1 MSEGQ
6 TEGCH
11 PSDPPYG
18 GPPPLK
24 GRLLEVQTMLKVH
37 AMALGAYQTNC
48 YIIHD
53 DTSKTC
59 CVIDPGYESD
69 TILDKVD
76 SLNLTVEAVLLTHG
90 HFDHVGAVKDL
101 VSEVDCPVYLHPEE
115 LNMPAMFTSGKLYY
129 THTYAEG
136 TKLHLAGLDISVLHT
151 PGHTPGSVCLLI
163 GDTLF
168 SGDTL
173 FAGSC
178 GRTDL
183 PGGDWNTI
191 RASLKRLASI
201 EANLWVLPGHGPTSQ
216 LRDEKKY
223 NPYLR

>member
-1 MSEGQ
+1 
-6 TEGCH
+6 
-11 PSDPPYG
+11 
-18 GPPPLK
+18 
-24 GRLLEVQTMLKVH
+24 MLKVH

-136 TKLHLAGLDISVLHT
+136 TKLHLAGLDITVLHT

-163 GDTLF
+163 GDTLI

>member
-1 MSEGQ
+1 
-6 TEGCH
+6 
-11 PSDPPYG
+11 
-18 GPPPLK
+18 
-24 GRLLEVQTMLKVH
+24 MLKIYPMV
-37 AMALGAYQTNC
+37 LGAYQTNC

-59 CVIDPGYESD
+59 CVIDPGYEAD
-69 TILDKVD
+69 TILDKLD
-76 SLNLTVEAVLLTHG
+76 ALDLTVEAILLTHG

-101 VSEVDCPVYLHPEE
+101 AAETRCEVYIHPDD
-115 LNMPAMFTSGKLYY
+115 LSMPPMLTAGKLYY
-129 THTYAEG
+129 TKTYSEG
-136 TKLHLAGLDISVLHT
+136 SRLNLAGLDITVLHT
-151 PGHTPGSVCLLI
+151 PGHTPGSVCLLV

-191 RASLKRLASI
+191 RTSLRRLAEI
-201 EANLWVLPGHGPTSQ
+201 EANLWVLPGHGGASQ

>member
-1 MSEGQ
+1 
-6 TEGCH
+6 
-11 PSDPPYG
+11 
-18 GPPPLK
+18 
-24 GRLLEVQTMLKVH
+24 MLKVH

-90 HFDHVGAVKDL
+90 HFDHVGAVKEL

-136 TKLHLAGLDISVLHT
+136 TKLHLAGLDITVLHT

-163 GDTLF
+163 GDTLI